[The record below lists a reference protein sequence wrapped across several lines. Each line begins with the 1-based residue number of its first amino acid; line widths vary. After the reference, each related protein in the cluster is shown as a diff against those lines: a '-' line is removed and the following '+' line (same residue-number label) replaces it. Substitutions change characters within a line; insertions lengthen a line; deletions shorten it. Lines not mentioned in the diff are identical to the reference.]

1 MSFRC
6 RAEAGAGTG
15 RPPLRQD
22 NQPLTFD
29 SSRLY
34 ASFLNTAGEPPRL
47 IFICHCL
54 PARPFFHCSK
64 HLIGSFKILSWQ
76 TFCIVPTSQ
85 RRQSIQPANSS
96 EAERY
101 NLFHHDKSQSSDPSI
116 PALHPIYPQPEFA
129 CMHSL
134 SQRHSRC
141 TLGCPSF
148 GHAPNLNTFH

>member
-116 PALHPIYPQPEFA
+116 PVLHPIYPQPEFA